1 MNIESNFLEKSCD
14 GLRNIFS
21 SQFNWDDMDLSF
33 SRVDL
38 TERKILTISSNYEW
52 VLIYWNDDLDLLISE
67 RLSLGIQ
74 YWDNY
79 SKAYSDTLLKVN
91 SSEVKI
97 DLCTKYGNVFELAS
111 INSKKKLSM
120 KEINA
125 IYKYRPIISDYA
137 QSIWQK
143 DNDAFLPQRENIIL
157 PAENHSEKNELDN
170 DMLDI
175 HQYMRFGNIRF
186 TRKEMITIRLL
197 LSHCKVKEISYIQ
210 GCAEANEH
218 KRIQRIKEK
227 LGCPHVSSS
236 GLFTVLKE
244 HGITLA
250 CLETL
255 VSYP

>member
-1 MNIESNFLEKSCD
+1 
-14 GLRNIFS
+14 
-21 SQFNWDDMDLSF
+21 
-33 SRVDL
+33 
-38 TERKILTISSNYEW
+38 
-52 VLIYWNDDLDLLISE
+52 
-67 RLSLGIQ
+67 
-74 YWDNY
+74 
-79 SKAYSDTLLKVN
+79 
-91 SSEVKI
+91 
-97 DLCTKYGNVFELAS
+97 
-111 INSKKKLSM
+111 
-120 KEINA
+120 
-125 IYKYRPIISDYA
+125 
-137 QSIWQK
+137 
-143 DNDAFLPQRENIIL
+143 
-157 PAENHSEKNELDN
+157 
-170 DMLDI
+170 MLDI

>member
-1 MNIESNFLEKSCD
+1 MNIESDFLEKSCN

-38 TERKILTISSNYEW
+38 SERKIFTISSNYEW
-52 VLIYWNDDLDLLISE
+52 VLIYWSDDLDLLISE
-67 RLSLGIQ
+67 RLSSGIQ

-79 SKAYSDTLLKVN
+79 SKAYTDTLVKVDKK
-91 SSEVKI
+91 KI
-97 DLCTKYGNVFELAS
+97 KVDLCTKYGNVFELAS
-111 INSKKKLSM
+111 INSKSKLSI

-125 IYKYRPIISDYA
+125 IYKYRAIVSDYA

-143 DNDAFLPQRENIIL
+143 DDDSFLPQRENIIL
-157 PAENHSEKNELDN
+157 STGGNGSKNEVDN
-170 DMLDI
+170 DLLDI

-227 LGCPHVSSS
+227 LNCPHVSSS
-236 GLFTVLKE
+236 GLFTVLKD

-250 CLETL
+250 CLEML